1 MKTYFSPV
9 CLEKAIMV
17 PVAVST
23 VFREPDSRC
32 PQWLTEWQWHDLLSG
47 VSIKIM
53 ESDSGPGT
61 TA

>member
-1 MKTYFSPV
+1 
-9 CLEKAIMV
+9 MV

-23 VFREPDSRC
+23 AFREPDSRAHSGS
-32 PQWLTEWQWHDLLSG
+32 PSGSGHDLLFG

-61 TA
+61 TARCSQNLSGRVL